1 MSNVGIL
8 LKYGLYNQLRNRWL
22 IGFALFFFG
31 AAYALLGFGGDERKA
46 VASLVNIVIL
56 ICPSVA
62 ILYSTVFWYA
72 SASFNHLLL
81 MQPVKRAEIF
91 LSTWLAIALN
101 LSGALALGTVA
112 AFVMSGYGVKEV
124 GQLVLI
130 STFLIF
136 IFSAMGVL
144 CSVVAVDRMRG
155 LAAALGIWLYF
166 SLIHDGI
173 AFLVLMSFRDYP
185 IEKFIYA
192 WMAFNPIDLARLYLI
207 YRFDLAALMGYTG
220 SILQQMVGGRM
231 MLTLFCSG
239 LCMWIVIPALV
250 TERKF
255 RRSDL

>member
-8 LKYGLYNQLRNRWL
+8 LKYSLYNQLRNRWL
-22 IGFALFFFG
+22 IGFGLFFFG

-72 SASFNHLLL
+72 SSSFNHLLL
-81 MQPVKRAEIF
+81 MQPVKRIEIF

-101 LSGALALGTVA
+101 LSGALAVGTMA
-112 AFVMSGYGVKEV
+112 AFILSGYGLKEV
-124 GQLVLI
+124 SQLVLI
-130 STFLIF
+130 SAFLIF
-136 IFSAMGVL
+136 IFAAVGVL
-144 CSVVAVDRMRG
+144 CSVLAVDRMRG

-166 SLIHDGI
+166 SLIHDGL

-192 WMAFNPIDLARLYLI
+192 WMLFNPIDLARLYLI

-220 SILQQMVGGRM
+220 SILQQMVGDDV
-231 MLTLFCSG
+231 TLPLLCGG
-239 LCMWIVIPALV
+239 LLLWILIPAAL

-255 RRSDL
+255 RLSDL